1 MHIEFNIDVNPVST
15 FTGYLILV
23 ESPAALTRPILALS
37 MMLHHSIIDRGAWGI
52 DHPA

>member
-1 MHIEFNIDVNPVST
+1 MHIEFNIDVNPVSI

-23 ESPAALTRPILALS
+23 ESLAALTPVALS
-37 MMLHHSIIDRGAWGI
+37 YKLMLHHSIIDRGAWGI